1 MVKKAIVFDNS
12 GTLLNRHRVI
22 KDLSTGKFLTEANSL
37 ELIDELEDSALVVF
51 QFNTICLKE
60 LDPNIRLYDLI
71 IENDIKFDI
80 SYHNANLSHSDV
92 LRILKK
98 DKATIK
104 DITDGFNLLKSLVK
118 NMELCN
124 GSAIIL
130 DAKKDLIAY
139 TITSAG
145 HLFPNTKKTIN
156 NLKNRGYDIFI
167 ASGDRSGAIEKLTES
182 LGIEKDHGFPT
193 ASTEGKEKII
203 NNLQSKGYK
212 VMMVGDGVNDILA
225 FKASDI
231 SVLTL
236 EQHEEVNKKLLNTT
250 DFTIHDILE
259 VTEIDF

>member
-1 MVKKAIVFDNS
+1 MTKKAIVFDNS
-12 GTLLNRHRVI
+12 GTLLNRFRVI
-22 KDLSTGKFLTEANSL
+22 KDLSTGKFLTDANSL
-37 ELIDELEDSALVVF
+37 EIIDELENSGLVVF
-51 QFNTICLKE
+51 QFNTICLKK
-60 LDPNIRLYDLI
+60 LDSNIRLYDLI
-71 IENDIKFDI
+71 KDNNIKFDI
-80 SYHNANLSHSDV
+80 SYHNANLSDSDV

-104 DITDGFNLLKSLVK
+104 DITDGFNVIKSNIE

-130 DAKKDLIAY
+130 DAKKDIVAY

-145 HLFPNTKKTIN
+145 HLFPNAKKTIN
-156 NLKNRGYDIFI
+156 ILKERGHKIFI
-167 ASGDRSGAIEKLTES
+167 ASGDRSGVIKKLTEC
-182 LGIEKDHGFPT
+182 LDIEKDHGFPT
-193 ASTEGKEKII
+193 ASTEGKEKIV
-203 NNLQSKGYK
+203 NNLKSEGYK
-212 VMMVGDGVNDILA
+212 VMMVGDGINDILA

-259 VTEIDF
+259 VTNIEF

>member
-1 MVKKAIVFDNS
+1 MIKKAIVFDNS
-12 GTLLNRHRVI
+12 GTLLERYRVI

-37 ELIDELEDSALVVF
+37 EIIDELENSGLVVF
-51 QFNTICLKE
+51 QFNTTCLKK

-71 IENDIKFDI
+71 KDHDIKFDI
-80 SYHNANLSHSDV
+80 SYHNANLSDKDV
-92 LRILKK
+92 LRILEK

-104 DITDGFNLLKSLVK
+104 DITDGFEVLKDKVR

-130 DAKKDLIAY
+130 DAKKDIVAY

-156 NLKNRGYDIFI
+156 ILKSRGIDIFI
-167 ASGDRSGAIEKLTES
+167 ASGDRSGAIEKLTEV
-182 LGIEKDHGFPT
+182 LDIEKDHGFPT
-193 ASTEGKEKII
+193 ASTEGKETII

-212 VMMVGDGVNDILA
+212 VMMVGDGINDVLA